1 MDFENEDNPGG
12 SDEDF
17 GDFDPYEI
25 LTNWMEDKQGN
36 DNEWSHEDILETLRE
51 FEVVDAEGVV
61 NMENMNDALNEL
73 NLTYKGFGEETW
85 EDIIA
90 EYDPESGS

>member
-25 LTNWMEDKQGN
+25 LTSWIEDKQGN
-36 DNEWSHEDILETLRE
+36 DNEWSHQDILETLRA
-51 FEVVDAEGVV
+51 FDVVDEEGIV
-61 NMENMNDALNEL
+61 NIDNMNKGLNEL
-73 NLTYKGFGEETW
+73 NLTYKGFDEETW